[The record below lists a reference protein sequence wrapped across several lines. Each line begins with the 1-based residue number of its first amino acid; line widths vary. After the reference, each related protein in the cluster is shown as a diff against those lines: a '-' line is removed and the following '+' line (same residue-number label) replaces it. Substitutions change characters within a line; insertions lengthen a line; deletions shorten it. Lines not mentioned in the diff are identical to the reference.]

1 MKTNLPSISAPIY
14 SDVLPSNN
22 QEFTYR
28 PFLVREEKLLQL
40 IKDDG
45 NVKQIYESL
54 KQLIKNCTG
63 LDVETL
69 SVFDI
74 EYIFLR
80 LREKS
85 VGEIIEL
92 KMKHVDPEIDCDHVE
107 DVTMDLREI
116 KVVRS
121 EDHSTTILIDPDRN
135 IQIKMRYPKYQDI
148 LKLGKSQDFDT
159 ILNVLVSC
167 TDIIFEGEQIYETS
181 NFSDSDLK
189 NFFLQFNLQHIEKVK
204 SFFNTM
210 PKICYDLEWTCS
222 KCGRKESHTIEGVQN
237 FLS

>member
-1 MKTNLPSISAPIY
+1 MKTSLPSITAPIY
-14 SDVLPSNN
+14 SDVLPSTN

-92 KMKHVDPEIDCDHVE
+92 KMKHVDPNIECDHVE
-107 DVTMDLREI
+107 DVEMDLTKI
-116 KVVRS
+116 KVVRD
-121 EDHSTTILIDPDRN
+121 EEHSTTVQIDSEKN
-135 IQIKMRYPKYQDI
+135 IQLKMRYPKYQDI
-148 LKLGKSQDFDT
+148 LKLGNSEDFDT
-159 ILNVLVSC
+159 ILSTLINC
-167 TDIIFEGEQIYETS
+167 TDIILEGDQVYETS
-181 NFSDSDLK
+181 NFSESDLQ

-204 SFFNTM
+204 TFFNTM
-210 PKICYDLEWTCS
+210 PKICYDLEWKCS
-222 KCGRKESHTIEGVQN
+222 KCGRKESHRVEGVQN